1 MSGKARAFYP
11 ITLLGLALLLGGCVS
26 GGFQGERDSA
36 MGWWAMTTPGV
47 LGGILGERDAAMAT
61 SRYEELEKIGE
72 RETEG
77 LKDIPSPKLMPLCMA
92 YAKLK
97 RYSKLFPCL
106 DRPRTISAKATSAP
120 WISTSLPSA
129 TR

>member
-72 RETEG
+72 RETGGPGIFPVAQTHAAVHG
-77 LKDIPSPKLMPLCMA
+77 LRQAC
-92 YAKLK
+92 
-97 RYSKLFPCL
+97 
-106 DRPRTISAKATSAP
+106 ATTSFSRA
-120 WISTSLPSA
+120 STGSSGQYP
-129 TR
+129 

>member
-61 SRYEELEKIGE
+61 SRYEELEKDRRARDRGPQGYSVAQAHA
-72 RETEG
+72 TVHG
-77 LKDIPSPKLMPLCMA
+77 L
-92 YAKLK
+92 
-97 RYSKLFPCL
+97 R
-106 DRPRTISAKATSAP
+106 
-120 WISTSLPSA
+120 
-129 TR
+129 